1 VPPRPNVSTIAV
13 VRAERPFRLLDR
25 SRSREGGATTQRG
38 DQAWET
44 GRVYADVVVDGV
56 ALSTHMRR
64 KGDHIS
70 CLGWGPKPM
79 QDDAVA
85 RLLMQ
90 APPDLA
96 SGRVSLYVCPECGD
110 LSCGAI
116 TVRIE
121 RRGDVV
127 TWRDFWYEGDYEGF
141 PSNNTLLEDLGP
153 YFFAWEEYQGAVK
166 AGYGIGGFD
175 P

>member
-1 VPPRPNVSTIAV
+1 VSTIAV
-13 VRAERPFRLLDR
+13 VRTERPFRLLGA
-25 SRSREGGATTQRG
+25 SRSDDGRATAQKG

-44 GRVYADVVVDGV
+44 GRVYADFVVDGL

-85 RLLMQ
+85 RLLLQ

-116 TVRIE
+116 TVRIQ
-121 RRGDVV
+121 RNGNVV
-127 TWRDFWYEGDYEGF
+127 TWGDFWYEGNHEGI
-141 PSNNTLLEDLGP
+141 PSNNRLLDDLGP
-153 YFFAWEEYQGAVK
+153 YSFDWEEYEGAIR
-166 AGYGIGGFD
+166 AGYGMGGFD
-175 P
+175 Q